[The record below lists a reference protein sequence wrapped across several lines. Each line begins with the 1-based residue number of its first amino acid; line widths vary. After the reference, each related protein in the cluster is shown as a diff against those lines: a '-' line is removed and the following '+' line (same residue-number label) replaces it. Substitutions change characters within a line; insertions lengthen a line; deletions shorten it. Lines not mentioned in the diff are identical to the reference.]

1 MEQYVSYVYVRCV
14 CVLTHS
20 VVSDS
25 VTPWTVA
32 YHAPL
37 TMEFFKQEY
46 WSGLAFPS
54 PRDLPDLG
62 IETVSLASCI
72 SRQILYHCTTWEPY
86 MLDIN
91 VLLDMPFMYIFSHS
105 VGGIYI

>member
-1 MEQYVSYVYVRCV
+1 MPVDLQCVLIGKLFSSSAHFFFFKSGCLFDMEQYVSFVYVRCV

-62 IETVSLASCI
+62 IETVSLAS
-72 SRQILYHCTTWEPY
+72 
-86 MLDIN
+86 
-91 VLLDMPFMYIFSHS
+91 
-105 VGGIYI
+105 